1 MVARFYWKNR
11 RICRKTVAIWRQ
23 VLISVW
29 IVKGFIVFIVFL
41 LFQLLKF
48 LLFKVLL
55 FHLLKSWENTTIC
68 TLDRKPYKVSYFL
81 ILWAIINYKMVVINC
96 DRLFEIWQILYT
108 NVVIMFQWYMG
119 IVTKISNGQR
129 RHLLG
134 YYNMKVAFH
143 PGFF

>member
-1 MVARFYWKNR
+1 MTLFTFDISFADRFKSCKFSHLFRGLVLAFYNPLCIILHCFFEKKIENLKEKYT
-11 RICRKTVAIWRQ
+11 ITSIWRQ

-55 FHLLKSWENTTIC
+55 FHELKSWENTTIC

-96 DRLFEIWQILYT
+96 DRLFEI
-108 NVVIMFQWYMG
+108 
-119 IVTKISNGQR
+119 
-129 RHLLG
+129 
-134 YYNMKVAFH
+134 
-143 PGFF
+143 